1 MKNYLLLAMG
11 TIFQSCLV
19 FAQQGSLTVLKDI
32 TLIDGSG
39 AAVRQHANMVIQADK
54 VISFPDTKHLPKNAR
69 RVNMNGKTVMPLL
82 INAHGHLGLIKGN
95 TASANNYTEENVKRQ
110 LEQYLHYGIGAVL
123 SMGTDQPLIWPLRD
137 SSQKGIIPGATIYT
151 AGYGFGANG
160 GVPPGAFGK
169 HIQRPLTPEA
179 ATAAMEQLAAL
190 HPDFVK
196 IWVDGNPKVTPD
208 LYKAIIESAHAHGI
222 KVAAHVYYLQDA
234 RDLVANGIDLLAHS
248 IRDQEVD
255 DAFITLMKEKG
266 TFYIPTLSLD
276 RYNFAYGTEVPDWIN
291 DPFFIN
297 SLEPG
302 VYDELKNMPQKN
314 DKDRDKKIKAF
325 RIASANLRK
334 LDSAGIPICMG
345 TDSGAQPTRA
355 QGFSE
360 HLELQL
366 MAEAGLSPLKVITCA
381 TANGQKLLDG
391 AHHEGTLQPGNKA
404 DFMVLDGNP
413 AEDIKATR
421 SIIAIWKNGKEIK

>member
-1 MKNYLLLAMG
+1 MKNYLLL
-11 TIFQSCLV
+11 TIGAICQSCLL
-19 FAQQGSLTVLKDI
+19 FAQQAPLTVLKDV

-39 AAVRQHANMVIQADK
+39 APVRQHVNMVIQADK
-54 VISFPDTKHLPKNAR
+54 VVSFPDTRHLPKNAR
-69 RVNMNGKTVMPLL
+69 RINMNGKTVMPLL

-95 TASANNYTEENVKRQ
+95 TASANNYSEENVKRQ

-137 SSQKGIIPGATIYT
+137 SSQKGTIPGATIYT

-169 HIQRPLTPEA
+169 YIQRPLTPEA

-208 LYKAIIESAHAHGI
+208 IYKAIIETAHAHHI
-222 KVAAHVYYLQDA
+222 KVAAHVYYLEDA
-234 RDLVANGIDLLAHS
+234 RDLVATGIDLLAHS
-248 IRDQEVD
+248 IRDQVVD
-255 DAFITLMKEKG
+255 DAFIQLMKEKG
-266 TFYIPTLSLD
+266 TYYIPTLSLD
-276 RYNFAYGTEVPDWIN
+276 RYNFAYGITPPDWIN
-291 DPFFIN
+291 DPFFIQ

-302 VYDELKNMPQKN
+302 VYDDLKKMPQKN
-314 DKDRDKKIKAF
+314 DKEREKKIKAF
-325 RIASANLRK
+325 NIACTNLRK
-334 LDSAGIPICMG
+334 LDSAGIPVCMG

-381 TANGQKLLDG
+381 TANGAQLLEG
-391 AHHEGTLQPGNKA
+391 AHQAGKLIPGNKA

-413 AEDIKATR
+413 AADIKGTR
-421 SIIAIWKNGKEIK
+421 SISAIWKNGKEIK

>member
-1 MKNYLLLAMG
+1 MKNYLLL
-11 TIFQSCLV
+11 TIGAICQSCLL
-19 FAQQGSLTVLKDI
+19 FAQQGPLTVLKDI

-39 AAVRQHANMVIQADK
+39 APVRQHVNMVIQADK
-54 VISFPDTKHLPKNAR
+54 VVSFPDTRHLPKNAR
-69 RVNMNGKTVMPLL
+69 RINMNGKTVMPLL

-137 SSQKGIIPGATIYT
+137 SSQKGTIPGATIYT

-169 HIQRPLTPEA
+169 YIQRPLTPEA
-179 ATAAMEQLAAL
+179 AAAAMEQLAAF

-196 IWVDGNPKVTPD
+196 IWVDGSPKVTPD
-208 LYKAIIESAHAHGI
+208 IYKAIIETAHAHHI
-222 KVAAHVYYLQDA
+222 KVAAHVYYLEDA

-248 IRDQEVD
+248 IRDQIVD
-255 DAFITLMKEKG
+255 DAFIHLMKEKG
-266 TFYIPTLSLD
+266 TCYIPTLTLD
-276 RYNFAYGTEVPDWIN
+276 RYNFAYGIQQPDWIN

-302 VYDELKNMPQKN
+302 VYDELKKMPQKN
-314 DKDRDKKIKAF
+314 DREKEKKIKAF
-325 RIASANLRK
+325 TIATTNLRK

-381 TANGQKLLDG
+381 TANGAQLLDG
-391 AHHEGTLQPGNKA
+391 AHHAGKLIPGNKA

-413 AEDIKATR
+413 AADIKATR
-421 SIIAIWKNGKEIK
+421 SISAIWKNGKEIK